1 MNVALIIFLGFFL
14 LVTGLGFWA
23 SRWRRGD
30 IGLLSEWGLGGQRFG
45 TIVTWF
51 LLGGDLYT
59 AYTFIAVP
67 ALVFGQGALGFFA
80 LPYTIVMYPVMFL
93 IMPRLWTLARQHNYV
108 TAADFVEHRFD
119 SRTLGLLVAL
129 TGILA
134 TMPYIALQ
142 LVGMQ
147 VVLAGLGLAGHGSLH
162 DLPLIVAFAI
172 LAAYTYTGGLRAPA
186 IIAIVK
192 DVLIYTTVITA
203 IIWIPGQL
211 GGWST
216 IFAHVPQTKLT
227 FPTPPPHSTGIYS
240 AYASLAFG
248 SALALLLYPHTMTGV
263 LAAQNAGVIRRNA
276 IFLPAYSFVL
286 GLLAL
291 LGYMAYTA
299 HVSSMPQF
307 SAGFK
312 DYGPS
317 YAVPALFLY
326 FFPPWFV
333 GIAFSAIAIGAL
345 VPAAIMSIAAANLFT
360 RNIYKPY
367 FHPHVSTARETK
379 IAKLASLFVKVG
391 ALTFVLAVPEK
402 YAIELQLL
410 GGIWI
415 IQTLPAIVIGL
426 YSRWLHRYALIIGWV
441 AGMAVG
447 TAMAASNAFKS
458 VIYPLVIAGHTVP
471 AYAALYA
478 VGVNLTVAVIAT
490 WILRLLKVEGGR
502 DGTLGTR
509 MDAAM

>member
-1 MNVALIIFLGFFL
+1 MNAALTVFLVLFL
-14 LVTGLGFWA
+14 FVTAIGFWA

-30 IGLLSEWGLGGQRFG
+30 MGLISEWGLGGRRFG
-45 TIVTWF
+45 GVITWF

-93 IMPRLWTLARQHNYV
+93 MMPKFWSIARRHGYV

-119 SRTLGLLVAL
+119 CRLLGLLVAI

-147 VVLAGLGLAGHGSLH
+147 VVLAGLGMGGHGAWS
-162 DLPLIVAFAI
+162 DLPLIVAFTI

-186 IIAIVK
+186 AIAIVK
-192 DVLIYTTVITA
+192 DVLIYTTVLAAVVI
-203 IIWIPGQL
+203 IPGQL
-211 GGWST
+211 GGWSG
-216 IFAHVPQTKLT
+216 IFSHVPTTKLI
-227 FPTPPPHSTGIYS
+227 FPVPPAHSTGIYTG
-240 AYASLAFG
+240 YASLALG
-248 SALALLLYPHTMTGV
+248 SAFALMLYPHTITGV
-263 LAAQNAGVIRRNA
+263 FGAQSPGVIRRNA
-276 IFLPAYSFVL
+276 IFLPAYSLIL

-291 LGYMAYTA
+291 LGYMAYTS
-299 HVSSMPQF
+299 HVSAMPEFQ
-307 SAGFK
+307 AGFK
-312 DYGPS
+312 QYGPS
-317 YAVPALFLY
+317 YAVPALFLH
-326 FFPPWFV
+326 FFPGWFV
-333 GIAFSAIAIGAL
+333 GFAFAAIAIGAL

-367 FHPHVSTARETK
+367 FHPKVSDAKETAV
-379 IAKLASLFVKVG
+379 AKLTSFVVKFG
-391 ALTFVLAVPEK
+391 ALVFVLGMPEK

-415 IQTLPAIVIGL
+415 IQTFPAIVIGL
-426 YSRWLHRYALIIGWV
+426 YTRWPHRYALVSGWV
-441 AGMAVG
+441 AGMVAG
-447 TAMAASNAFKS
+447 TAMAASTSFKS
-458 VIYPLVIAGHTVP
+458 VIYPLVVAGHTIP

-478 VGVNLTVAVIAT
+478 LLVNFGVTVLMTWVLKAT
-490 WILRLLKVEGGR
+490 RVHPGH
-502 DGTLGTR
+502 DGTL
-509 MDAAM
+509 AARDGVS